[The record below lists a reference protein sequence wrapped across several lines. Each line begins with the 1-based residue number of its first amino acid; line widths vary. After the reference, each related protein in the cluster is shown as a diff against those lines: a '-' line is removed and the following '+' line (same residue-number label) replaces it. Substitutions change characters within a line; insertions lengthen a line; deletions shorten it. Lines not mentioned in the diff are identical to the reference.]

1 MSIIGALVSIV
12 YNVFFMRGEEGFR
25 RVESFSKLIFILCTL
40 TLMFR
45 RPDRVIITGFITLL
59 LGLYYPG
66 MEWALSTLVLTS
78 ILGAYMGLS
87 TLLSN
92 FLGWSSLSIF
102 QVFMVVVRTISF
114 STTII
119 FIVAI
124 LSPRAL
130 SNILRKIGLKKLVV
144 HIPIL
149 IWRLIPYGMKWF
161 TESLMIGYL
170 KNERVTTR
178 IPVVAAGV
186 IEVGQYLEEYS
197 YYRLNSEMKKPIL
210 LVKEEYTSDIILI
223 VVSFL
228 MLLLL

>member
-1 MSIIGALVSIV
+1 
-12 YNVFFMRGEEGFR
+12 
-25 RVESFSKLIFILCTL
+25 
-40 TLMFR
+40 
-45 RPDRVIITGFITLL
+45 
-59 LGLYYPG
+59 
-66 MEWALSTLVLTS
+66 
-78 ILGAYMGLS
+78 MGLS

-124 LSPRAL
+124 LSPTAL

-161 TESLMIGYL
+161 TESLMIGSL

-186 IEVGQYLEEYS
+186 IEVGKYLEEYS
-197 YYRLNSEMKKPIL
+197 YYRLNSEMKKPIV

>member
-1 MSIIGALVSIV
+1 VSIIGALVSIV

-25 RVESFSKLIFILCTL
+25 RAESFSKLIFILCTL
-40 TLMFR
+40 TLVFR
-45 RPDRVIITGFITLL
+45 RPDGVIITGFITLL

-161 TESLMIGYL
+161 TESLMIGSL

-186 IEVGQYLEEYS
+186 IEVGKYLEEYS
-197 YYRLNSEMKKPIL
+197 YYRLNSEMKKPIV
-210 LVKEEYTSDIILI
+210 LVKEEYMSDIILI

>member
-1 MSIIGALVSIV
+1 VSIIGALVSIV

>member
-1 MSIIGALVSIV
+1 VSIIGALVSIV
-12 YNVFFMRGEEGFR
+12 YKVFFMRGEEGFR
-25 RVESFSKLIFILCTL
+25 RAEFFSKLIFILSTL
-40 TLMFR
+40 TLVFR
-45 RPDRVIITGFITLL
+45 RPDGVIITGFITLL
-59 LGLYYPG
+59 LGLYHPG
-66 MEWALSTLVLTS
+66 IEWALSTLVLTS
-78 ILGAYMGLS
+78 TLGAYMGLS

-119 FIVAI
+119 FIVTI

-161 TESLMIGYL
+161 TESLMIGSL
-170 KNERVTTR
+170 KT
-178 IPVVAAGV
+178 
-186 IEVGQYLEEYS
+186 
-197 YYRLNSEMKKPIL
+197 
-210 LVKEEYTSDIILI
+210 KE
-223 VVSFL
+223 
-228 MLLLL
+228 